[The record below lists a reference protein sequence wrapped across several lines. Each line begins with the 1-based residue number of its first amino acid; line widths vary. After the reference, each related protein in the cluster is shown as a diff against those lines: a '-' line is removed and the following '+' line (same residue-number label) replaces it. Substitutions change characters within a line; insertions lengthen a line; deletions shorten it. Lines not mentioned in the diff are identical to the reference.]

1 MQKYRAAIV
10 VAICLL
16 VLSGLGTLAAW
27 QIIRVN
33 SEAPKAVVEEYSLG
47 DTVKLEG
54 SFLESTSE
62 ENTDY
67 TICVNSAERM
77 SYNEYIAKYGVNKKK
92 TNKDGNDKSI
102 LCLNATITNTGTE
115 MGCLS
120 VYDMRLLPESKNTYY
135 IAQESIWENSEKN
148 LVTWPNLISVKPG
161 TSYTVHVPFTVN
173 TDDDL
178 ITKGYIEGKSFTL
191 YLTDWPKS
199 KRVLFELND

>member
-1 MQKYRAAIV
+1 MRKHRMALIEAV
-10 VAICLL
+10 CLL
-16 VLSGLGTLAAW
+16 LILILGALAAW

-62 ENTDY
+62 ENTNY

-92 TNKDGNDKSI
+92 TKKDGNDKSI
-102 LCLNATITNTGTE
+102 LCLNATITNTGSE
-115 MGCLS
+115 IGCLS
-120 VYDMRLLPESKNTYY
+120 IYDMRLLPESKNTYY
-135 IAQESIWENSEKN
+135 IAQESIWKKSEKN
-148 LVTWPNLISVKPG
+148 LATWPNLISVKPG
-161 TSYTVHVPFTVN
+161 TSYTVHIPFTVN
-173 TDDDL
+173 TDDEL
-178 ITKGYIEGKSFTL
+178 IAEGYIQGKSFTL

-199 KRVLFELND
+199 KRVLFELDE